1 MRRSPGA
8 LAAVIVGL
16 LAAGAWLR
24 AEVPAATEY
33 QVKAAFLYNFARY
46 VEWPAEAFPPT
57 GQPFV
62 VTVLGEDPFGPALDS
77 VLKGRTI
84 RDRSLSVRRA
94 ARLEDVEKSHI
105 LFIAGS
111 EGEALARILRRLDAA
126 PTLTIGESPHFAE
139 RGGMVRFRKDRDR
152 VGFEIN
158 LTSTE
163 KARLRVSSQ
172 LLKLARIVGPG
183 GTS

>member
-1 MRRSPGA
+1 MRHNPGA
-8 LAAVIVGL
+8 LAAANGGL
-16 LAAGAWLR
+16 LAPGTRQR
-24 AEVPAATEY
+24 ADVPAATEY
-33 QVKAAFLYNFARY
+33 QVKAAFLLNFARY
-46 VEWPAEAFPPT
+46 VEWPAEAFPQS

-62 VTVLGEDPFGPALDS
+62 VTVLGEDPFGTALDS
-77 VLKGRTI
+77 VLMGRTI

-94 ARLEDVEKSHI
+94 ARLEDVGMSHI

-111 EGEALARILRRLDAA
+111 EDEGLARILRRLDAA
-126 PTLTIGESPHFAE
+126 PTLTIGESPRFAE
-139 RGGMVRFRKDRDR
+139 QGGMVRFRTDRDR

-158 LTSTE
+158 LASTE

-183 GTS
+183 GKG

>member
-1 MRRSPGA
+1 MVA
-8 LAAVIVGL
+8 L
-16 LAAGAWLR
+16 LAGGWLR
-24 AEVPAATEY
+24 ADVPGATEY

-46 VEWPAEAFPPT
+46 VEWPAEAFPPS

-62 VTVLGEDPFGPALDS
+62 VTVLGEDPFGPALDA

-84 RDRSLSVRRA
+84 RDRNLSVRRA
-94 ARLEDVEKSHI
+94 ARLEDVGTSHI

-111 EGEALARILRRLDAA
+111 EDEALARILRRLDAA

-139 RGGMVRFRKDRDR
+139 QGGMVRFRKDRDR

-158 LTSTE
+158 VASTE
-163 KARLRVSSQ
+163 KAGLRVSSQ
-172 LLKLARIVGPG
+172 LLKLARIVGPRG
-183 GTS
+183 KS